1 MVVDR
6 SIRHLEH
13 SHILLNIMEL
23 DIPGRTYSLSRK
35 STCKSAVSTHTERE
49 IDKIYNNG
57 LQRRSQESMQAG
69 DEKLKCNT
77 YSGLSVSS
85 MVSTQQRQ
93 YAVCVH
99 RSIAYRIMSNATN
112 IWRSK
117 VIFSLVC
124 IPSKVDVQEPTYR
137 RNILLEQ
144 EVLRLTNHIRAR
156 AW

>member
-1 MVVDR
+1 MVIDR

-13 SHILLNIMEL
+13 SHILLNIMGL
-23 DIPGRTYSLSRK
+23 DILGQTHSLSRK
-35 STCKSAVSTHTERE
+35 STCKSALSTHTEHE
-49 IDKIYNNG
+49 IDKIYSNG

-112 IWRSK
+112 I
-117 VIFSLVC
+117 VTLALVC

-144 EVLRLTNHIRAR
+144 EVLRLTNHTRAC
-156 AW
+156 A